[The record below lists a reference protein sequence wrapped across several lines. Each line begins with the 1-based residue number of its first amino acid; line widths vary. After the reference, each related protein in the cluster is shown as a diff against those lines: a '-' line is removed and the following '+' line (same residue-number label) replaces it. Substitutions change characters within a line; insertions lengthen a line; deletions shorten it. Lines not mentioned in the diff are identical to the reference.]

1 MYALDMWAM
10 GAIMA
15 ELFTLRPLFPG
26 SRFVV
31 PVHTGVP
38 RFGRYGSIAVDFDR
52 YRPLTTVIEWYWSI
66 FARYVT
72 VDSDSYIPCNS
83 WYRPVQGGP
92 RTGLAGRDSQRTPS
106 VAEKLGH
113 LSLSSNT
120 GSDMCGKLKP
130 QLGGRQPPPAM
141 KAGAWHGHSA
151 FSGRPHDIPSARGY
165 YTRKVAG

>member
-1 MYALDMWAM
+1 LIFYSFVLLVGTRGALASDTA
-10 GAIMA
+10 
-15 ELFTLRPLFPG
+15 RRN
-26 SRFVV
+26 SV
-31 PVHTGVP
+31 GVL
-38 RFGRYGSIAVDFDR
+38 SN
-52 YRPLTTVIEWYWSI
+52 T
-66 FARYVT
+66 
-72 VDSDSYIPCNS
+72 
-83 WYRPVQGGP
+83 RPVYNFSST
-92 RTGLAGRDSQRTPS
+92 RLAGRDSQRTPS